1 MAIDLATASSTTT
14 TVITSAP
21 SKSTSESIFSCSTD
35 SPNSKDTPLS
45 PTAQVKSSQTMKLD
59 STPLVLV
66 QNGNGTIAAAA
77 AVSPPAAAALSPGRL
92 SSNLSHHKGFLEHIR
107 RSLAF
112 GSVTPHLQPLTKLW
126 LFRRQSSRRAS
137 SGKTPVVRVAN
148 HQSPLLPATKLDSNG
163 NGVFQR
169 LDLAN
174 ETRNHIRPLAN
185 GNGTANGYSN
195 GHTTVNETAIDGR
208 FVGGVPAISQAP
220 TDLYFVL

>member
-1 MAIDLATASSTTT
+1 MAIDLAAASSTTT
-14 TVITSAP
+14 TIITTP

-35 SPNSKDTPLS
+35 NPNSKHTPLS
-45 PTAQVKSSQTMKLD
+45 PTAAVKSNQTMKLD
-59 STPLVLV
+59 STSLVLV

-77 AVSPPAAAALSPGRL
+77 AVSPPAAAVLSTGRL

-126 LFRRQSSRRAS
+126 LFRRHSNRRQS

-169 LDLAN
+169 LALAN
-174 ETRNHIRPLAN
+174 GTHNHTRPLAN

-195 GHTTVNETAIDGR
+195 GHTTDNETAIDGR
-208 FVGGVPAISQAP
+208 FVGGVPAISQGP
-220 TDLYFVL
+220 TDSYFVL